1 MSNCEDIEIDELE
14 CETHETKEILKI
26 LLHSIIFQR
35 SLGVHRLRDADSDLF
50 DISYVKCDSH
60 AIGQRV
66 DSCADEFSTS
76 FERGAAEAVAAAK
89 KAAEKAAAAAAA
101 AAATGTPGAT
111 PAAATVT
118 SDPKEMPK
126 LPARICVAFI
136 ERRQRGGG
144 FGFFRGEEKVPWE
157 RWRIS
162 LSVRMPQSSESGPL
176 KGVVTSSA
184 AEVARRRQLLAEEI
198 RQRLEVILTTAASKK
213 EHIPPA
219 DGLGDSTNWFEV
231 TNDSEG
237 WGSSIKDLI
246 KLGSSRFGF
255 EVI

>member
-1 MSNCEDIEIDELE
+1 MNAEEIEIDELE

-60 AIGQRV
+60 AIDQRV

-101 AAATGTPGAT
+101 AAATGTPGAI

-118 SDPKEMPK
+118 SDPKELPK

-136 ERRQRGGG
+136 GRQRGGG

-157 RWRIS
+157 RYASRS
-162 LSVRMPQSSESGPL
+162 RCACRNLRVGPIERRGDEL
-176 KGVVTSSA
+176 GGGGGA
-184 AEVARRRQLLAEEI
+184 AAAIARR
-198 RQRLEVILTTAASKK
+198 
-213 EHIPPA
+213 
-219 DGLGDSTNWFEV
+219 GDSTATRGHPHHRRQQKGAHTARGRPWRLDELV
-231 TNDSEG
+231 
-237 WGSSIKDLI
+237 
-246 KLGSSRFGF
+246 
-255 EVI
+255 